1 MTQEIQTKDRLSV
14 DGLANNI
21 QEMQRSTRMTSFFKR
36 ILFKKLKGL
45 KTGELTIIDGS
56 EIHVFGIP
64 KSELKATLTVS
75 SQEFYV
81 FLGSGGTNG
90 AAEAFTAGYWS
101 ADNLVEL
108 IQIII
113 RNKKTMEGLESGLA
127 RLTNPITKIIHRLRQ
142 NTLKG
147 SKSNILAH
155 YDLSNDFYKLWLDST
170 MTYSSGI
177 FLNKKSSMLDA
188 SVEKLDRLCR
198 KLNLNS
204 SDHVLEIGTGWGS
217 FATHAAKNY
226 GCKVTTTTISDN
238 QFNYV
243 AELISKENLDNK
255 ITLLN
260 KDYRELE
267 GVFDKVVSI
276 EMIEAVGSDFV
287 PGFFEK
293 ASSLLKK
300 NGLIALQGIT
310 YNDPDFNAYKNSV
323 DFIRKYIFPGS
334 CLISLSQVEKAIKD
348 KTDLI
353 MVDSED
359 ITLHYARTLEIW
371 RKDFEN
377 VLPQVRELGFSDPF
391 IRIWV
396 FYLVYCEAGF
406 LENLIG
412 DFQFIFA
419 KPDSKNIKITH

>member
-21 QEMQRSTRMTSFFKR
+21 QEIQRSTRMTSFFKR

-64 KSELKATLTVS
+64 KSELKATLNVS

-101 ADNLVEL
+101 ADNLVQL
-108 IQIII
+108 IQLII

-293 ASSLLKK
+293 ASSLLKN
-300 NGLIALQGIT
+300 NGLMALQGIT

-419 KPDSKNIKITH
+419 KPESKNIKITH

>member
-56 EIHVFGIP
+56 KIHIFGIP

-267 GVFDKVVSI
+267 GVFDKIVSI

-300 NGLIALQGIT
+300 NGLMALQGIT
-310 YNDPDFNAYKNSV
+310 YNDPDFNAYKSSV

>member
-300 NGLIALQGIT
+300 NGLMALQGIT

-419 KPDSKNIKITH
+419 KPGSKNIKITH

>member
-56 EIHVFGIP
+56 EMHVFGMP

-101 ADNLVEL
+101 ADNLVQL
-108 IQIII
+108 IQLII

-127 RLTNPITKIIHRLRQ
+127 RLTNPITKIIHRFRQ

-177 FLNKKSSMLDA
+177 FSNKKSSMQDA
-188 SVEKLDRLCR
+188 SIEKLDRLCR

-204 SDHVLEIGTGWGS
+204 DDHVLEIGTGWGS

-243 AELISKENLDNK
+243 AELISKESLDSK

-260 KDYRELE
+260 KDYRVLE
-267 GVFDKVVSI
+267 GTFDKVVSI

-300 NGLIALQGIT
+300 NGLMALQGIT
-310 YNDPDFNAYKNSV
+310 YNDPDFDAYKNSV

-334 CLISLSQVEKAIKD
+334 CLISAPQVEKAIKE

-371 RKDFEN
+371 RKDFEK

-391 IRIWV
+391 IRIWI

-419 KPDSKNIKITH
+419 KPDSQNTKITY

>member
-1 MTQEIQTKDRLSV
+1 MTREIQTKDRLSV

-21 QEMQRSTRMTSFFKR
+21 QEIQRSTRMTSFFKR

-56 EIHVFGIP
+56 EIHVFGIL
-64 KSELKATLTVS
+64 KSEFKATLTVS

-238 QFNYV
+238 QFKYV
-243 AELISKENLDNK
+243 AELISKENLDNQ

-276 EMIEAVGSDFV
+276 EMIEAVGADFV

-293 ASSLLKK
+293 ASSLLKT
-300 NGLIALQGIT
+300 NGLMALQGIT

-334 CLISLSQVEKAIKD
+334 CLISLSQVEKAIKE

-359 ITLHYARTLEIW
+359 ITLHYARTLELW

-391 IRIWV
+391 IRIWI

-419 KPDSKNIKITH
+419 KPDLKNIKITH

>member
-1 MTQEIQTKDRLSV
+1 MTKETQTKDRLSV
-14 DGLANNI
+14 DGLAKNI
-21 QEMQRSTRMTSFFKR
+21 QKMQRSTRMTSFFKK

-45 KTGELTIIDGS
+45 KTGELTIIDGAKT
-56 EIHVFGIP
+56 HVFGLP
-64 KSELKATLTVS
+64 KSELNATVTVS

-101 ADNLVEL
+101 ADNLVDL
-108 IQIII
+108 IRLIIK
-113 RNKKTMEGLESGLA
+113 NKKTMEGLESGFA
-127 RLTNPITKIIHRLRQ
+127 RLTNPITKIIHKLRQ

-177 FLNKKSSMLDA
+177 FLNKNSSMHEA
-188 SVEKLDRLCR
+188 SIEKLDRICR
-198 KLNLNS
+198 KLKLDSN
-204 SDHVLEIGTGWGS
+204 DHVLEIGTGWGS
-217 FATHAAKNY
+217 FAVHAVKNY
-226 GCKVTTTTISDN
+226 GCKVTTTTISDS

-243 AELISKENLDNK
+243 ANLISKEGLGDK

-260 KDYRELE
+260 RDYRELE
-267 GVFDKVVSI
+267 GAFDKVVSI
-276 EMIEAVGSDFV
+276 EMIEAVGSDYV

-293 ASSLLKK
+293 ASSLLKQ
-300 NGLIALQGIT
+300 NGLMALQGIT
-310 YNDPDFNAYKNSV
+310 YNDPDFDAYKNSV

-334 CLISLSQVEKAIKD
+334 CLISVAQVEHAITK
-348 KTDLI
+348 KTDLVKI
-353 MVDSED
+353 DSED
-359 ITLHYARTLEIW
+359 ITLDYARTLAIW
-371 RKDFEN
+371 RQDFEK

-391 IRIWV
+391 IRIWI

-419 KPDSKNIKITH
+419 KPDSQNTKITY

>member
-64 KSELKATLTVS
+64 KSELKTTLTVS

-293 ASSLLKK
+293 ASSLLKT
-300 NGLIALQGIT
+300 NGLMALQGIT

>member
-1 MTQEIQTKDRLSV
+1 MTQEIITKDRLSV

-45 KTGELTIIDGS
+45 KTGELTIVDGS
-56 EIHVFGIP
+56 EIHVFGAP

-101 ADNLVEL
+101 ADNLVQL
-108 IQIII
+108 IQLII

-238 QFNYV
+238 QFKYV
-243 AELISKENLDNK
+243 AELISKENLDNQ

-276 EMIEAVGSDFV
+276 EMIEAVGADFV

-293 ASSLLKK
+293 ASSLLKT
-300 NGLIALQGIT
+300 NGLMALQGIT

-334 CLISLSQVEKAIKD
+334 CLISLSQVEKAIKE

-359 ITLHYARTLEIW
+359 ITLHYARTLELW

-391 IRIWV
+391 IRIWI

-419 KPDSKNIKITH
+419 KPDLKNIKITH

>member
-1 MTQEIQTKDRLSV
+1 MTKETQTKDRLSV
-14 DGLANNI
+14 DGLANTI

-45 KTGELTIIDGS
+45 KTGELTIIDGAKT
-56 EIHVFGIP
+56 HVFGIP
-64 KSELKATLTVS
+64 KSELNASITVS

-90 AAEAFTAGYWS
+90 AAEAYTAGYWS
-101 ADNLVEL
+101 ADNLVGL
-108 IQIII
+108 IRLIIK
-113 RNKKTMEGLESGLA
+113 NKKTMEGLESGLA
-127 RLTNPITKIIHRLRQ
+127 RLTNPITKIIHKLRQ

-177 FLNKKSSMLDA
+177 FLNKNSSMHEA
-188 SVEKLDRLCR
+188 SIEKLDRICR
-198 KLNLNS
+198 KLKLDSN
-204 SDHVLEIGTGWGS
+204 DHVLEIGTGWGS
-217 FATHAAKNY
+217 FAVHAVKNY

-243 AELISKENLDNK
+243 ANLISKEGLGDK

-267 GVFDKVVSI
+267 GAFDKVVSI
-276 EMIEAVGSDFV
+276 EMIEAVGSDYV

-293 ASSLLKK
+293 ASSLLKQ
-300 NGLIALQGIT
+300 NGLMALQGIT
-310 YNDPDFNAYKNSV
+310 YNDPDFDAYKNSV

-334 CLISLSQVEKAIKD
+334 CLISVAQVEYAIKK
-348 KTDLI
+348 KTDLVKI
-353 MVDSED
+353 DSED
-359 ITLHYARTLEIW
+359 ITLDYARTLEIW
-371 RKDFEN
+371 RQDFEK
-377 VLPQVRELGFSDPF
+377 VLPQVRDLGFSDPF
-391 IRIWV
+391 IRIWI

-419 KPDSKNIKITH
+419 KPDAQNTKITY

>member
-90 AAEAFTAGYWS
+90 AAEAFTAGYWTS
-101 ADNLVEL
+101 DNLVQL
-108 IQIII
+108 IQVII

-300 NGLIALQGIT
+300 NGLMALQGIT

>member
-56 EIHVFGIP
+56 EMHVFGMP

-101 ADNLVEL
+101 ADNLVQL
-108 IQIII
+108 IQLII

-127 RLTNPITKIIHRLRQ
+127 RLTNPITKIIHRFRQ

-177 FLNKKSSMLDA
+177 FSNKKSSMQDA
-188 SVEKLDRLCR
+188 SIEKLDRLCR

-204 SDHVLEIGTGWGS
+204 DDHVLEIGTGWGS

-243 AELISKENLDNK
+243 AELISKESLDNK

-260 KDYRELE
+260 KDYRVLE
-267 GVFDKVVSI
+267 GTFDKVVSI

-300 NGLIALQGIT
+300 NGLMALQGIT
-310 YNDPDFNAYKNSV
+310 YNDPDFDAYKNSV

-334 CLISLSQVEKAIKD
+334 CLISAPQVEKAIKE

-371 RKDFEN
+371 RKDFEK

-391 IRIWV
+391 IRIWI

-419 KPDSKNIKITH
+419 KPDSQNIKITY

>member
-45 KTGELTIIDGS
+45 KTGELTIVDGS
-56 EIHVFGIP
+56 EIHVFGAP

-101 ADNLVEL
+101 ADNLVQL
-108 IQIII
+108 IQLII

-238 QFNYV
+238 QFKYV
-243 AELISKENLDNK
+243 AELISKENLDNQ

-276 EMIEAVGSDFV
+276 EMIEAVGADFV

-293 ASSLLKK
+293 ASSLLKT
-300 NGLIALQGIT
+300 NGLMALQGIT

-334 CLISLSQVEKAIKD
+334 CLISLSQVEKAIKE

-359 ITLHYARTLEIW
+359 ITLHYARTLELW

-391 IRIWV
+391 IRIWI

-419 KPDSKNIKITH
+419 KPGLKNIKITH

>member
-21 QEMQRSTRMTSFFKR
+21 QEIQRSTRMTSFFKR

-56 EIHVFGIP
+56 EIHVFGIL
-64 KSELKATLTVS
+64 KSEFKATLTVL

-293 ASSLLKK
+293 ASSLLKT
-300 NGLIALQGIT
+300 NGLMALQGIT

-359 ITLHYARTLEIW
+359 ITLHYARTLELW

>member
-1 MTQEIQTKDRLSV
+1 MTKETQTKDRLSV
-14 DGLANNI
+14 DGLANTI

-45 KTGELTIIDGS
+45 KTGELTIIDGAKT
-56 EIHVFGIP
+56 HVFGIP
-64 KSELKATLTVS
+64 KSELNASITVS

-90 AAEAFTAGYWS
+90 AAEAYTAGYWS
-101 ADNLVEL
+101 ADNLVGL
-108 IQIII
+108 IRLIIK
-113 RNKKTMEGLESGLA
+113 NKKTMEGLESGFA
-127 RLTNPITKIIHRLRQ
+127 RLTNPITKIIHKLRQ

-177 FLNKKSSMLDA
+177 FLNKNSSMHEA
-188 SVEKLDRLCR
+188 SIEKLDRICR
-198 KLNLNS
+198 KLKLDSN
-204 SDHVLEIGTGWGS
+204 DHVLEIGTGWGS
-217 FATHAAKNY
+217 FAVHAVKNY
-226 GCKVTTTTISDN
+226 GCKVTTTTISDS

-243 AELISKENLDNK
+243 ANLISKEGLGDK

-267 GVFDKVVSI
+267 GAFDKVVSI
-276 EMIEAVGSDFV
+276 EMIEAVGSDYV

-293 ASSLLKK
+293 ASSLLKQ
-300 NGLIALQGIT
+300 NGLMALQGIT
-310 YNDPDFNAYKNSV
+310 YNDPDFDAYKNSV

-334 CLISLSQVEKAIKD
+334 CLISVAQVEYAIKK
-348 KTDLI
+348 KTDLVKI
-353 MVDSED
+353 DSED
-359 ITLHYARTLEIW
+359 ITLDYARTLEIW
-371 RKDFEN
+371 RQDFEK
-377 VLPQVRELGFSDPF
+377 VLPQVRDLGFSDPF
-391 IRIWV
+391 IRIWI

-419 KPDSKNIKITH
+419 KPDSQNTKITY

>member
-300 NGLIALQGIT
+300 NGLMALQGIT

-334 CLISLSQVEKAIKD
+334 CLISLSQVGKAIKD

>member
-300 NGLIALQGIT
+300 NGLMALQGIT

-406 LENLIG
+406 LENLIA

>member
-1 MTQEIQTKDRLSV
+1 MTREIQTKDRLSV

-45 KTGELTIIDGS
+45 KTGELTIVDGS
-56 EIHVFGIP
+56 EIHVFGAP

-101 ADNLVEL
+101 ADNLVQL
-108 IQIII
+108 IQLII

-238 QFNYV
+238 QFKYV
-243 AELISKENLDNK
+243 AELISKENLDNQ

-276 EMIEAVGSDFV
+276 EMIEAVGADFV

-293 ASSLLKK
+293 ASSLLKT
-300 NGLIALQGIT
+300 NGLMALQGIT

-334 CLISLSQVEKAIKD
+334 CLISLSQVEKAIKE

-359 ITLHYARTLEIW
+359 ITLHYARTLELW

>member
-1 MTQEIQTKDRLSV
+1 MTREIQTKDRLSV

-21 QEMQRSTRMTSFFKR
+21 QEIQRSTRMTSFFKR

-267 GVFDKVVSI
+267 GVFDKIVSI

-300 NGLIALQGIT
+300 NGLMALQGIT
-310 YNDPDFNAYKNSV
+310 YNDPDFNAYKSSV

>member
-108 IQIII
+108 IQLII

-300 NGLIALQGIT
+300 NGLMALQGIT

>member
-293 ASSLLKK
+293 ASSLLKT
-300 NGLIALQGIT
+300 NGLMALQGIT

>member
-1 MTQEIQTKDRLSV
+1 MTREIQTKDRLSV

-21 QEMQRSTRMTSFFKR
+21 QEIQRSTRMTSFFKR

-56 EIHVFGIP
+56 EIHVFGIL
-64 KSELKATLTVS
+64 KSEFKATLTVS

-267 GVFDKVVSI
+267 GVFDKIVSI

-300 NGLIALQGIT
+300 NGLMALQGIT

>member
-45 KTGELTIIDGS
+45 KTGELTIVDGS
-56 EIHVFGIP
+56 EIHVFGAP

-101 ADNLVEL
+101 ADNLVQL
-108 IQIII
+108 IQLII

-238 QFNYV
+238 QFKYV
-243 AELISKENLDNK
+243 AELISKENLDNQ

-276 EMIEAVGSDFV
+276 EMIEAVGADFV

-293 ASSLLKK
+293 ASSLLKT
-300 NGLIALQGIT
+300 NGLMALQGIT

-334 CLISLSQVEKAIKD
+334 CLISLSQVEKAIKE

-359 ITLHYARTLEIW
+359 ITLHYARTLELW

-391 IRIWV
+391 IRIWI

>member
-64 KSELKATLTVS
+64 KSELKATLNVS

-217 FATHAAKNY
+217 FAIHAAKNY

-243 AELISKENLDNK
+243 AELIIQENLDNK

-300 NGLIALQGIT
+300 NGLMALQGIT
-310 YNDPDFNAYKNSV
+310 YNDPDFNTYKNSV

>member
-21 QEMQRSTRMTSFFKR
+21 QQMQRSTRMTSFFKR

-300 NGLIALQGIT
+300 NGLMALQGIT